1 MFCTKCGMQTAD
13 GIAFCPNCGQDL
25 RVAAVQQPA
34 PITDPITEPVAEIF
48 SEPIA
53 EPSAQI
59 ADVTAVEPV
68 QQPVSFTI
76 LPAAAP
82 VIEPAAAPLAE
93 TVIVPAASAA
103 VEPPVMT
110 RPAASAGVYTDFS
123 KPAAPEQKS
132 KSAGDSGSGVGAFF
146 KEYFKDPI
154 HAVSSRAKKE
164 YWLWGLIS
172 IGSYLV
178 IHFILSLFGI
188 GLFRDFG
195 YQFGYFIADIVGFAT
210 LIFAYLLFQSVFR
223 VKKKSLLEIIAVTGL
238 ALLPILPVYLVGFML
253 DSAFAFSN
261 ILSGLLTAVFVFAGI
276 IMYTELKD
284 SSDDKT
290 GFRSL
295 LTIVVSI
302 ACMPIISG
310 LIDFVVA
317 RIQYAFYY

>member
-1 MFCTKCGMQTAD
+1 MFCSKCGTQTVD

-25 RVAAVQQPA
+25 RIAAVQQPK
-34 PITDPITEPVAEIF
+34 PITEPVSEIA
-48 SEPIA
+48 SEPIS

-59 ADVTAVEPV
+59 AKEIVFEPV
-68 QQPVSFTI
+68 LQPTAFTMPAAS
-76 LPAAAP
+76 PAAAP
-82 VIEPAAAPLAE
+82 VTE
-93 TVIVPAASAA
+93 TIIVPAASVA
-103 VEPPVMT
+103 VEPQVMT
-110 RPAASAGVYTDFS
+110 RPAALAGVYTDFT
-123 KPAAPEQKS
+123 KPSAPEQKT
-132 KSAGDSGSGVGAFF
+132 KTAGESGSGISAFF

-172 IGSYLV
+172 IGAYLI

-188 GLFRDFG
+188 GSLRGFG
-195 YQFGYFIADIVGFAT
+195 YQFGYFIADIISFAT
-210 LIFAYLLFQSVFR
+210 LIFAYLLFQSVFK

-238 ALLPILPVYLVGFML
+238 ALLPIVPVYLIGFIL

-276 IMYTELKD
+276 IMFTELKD

-295 LTIVVSI
+295 LTIVVSL
-302 ACMPIISG
+302 ACMPMISG
-310 LIDFVVA
+310 IIDFIIA